1 MNSLHETLSG
11 PFKPDTASRLRMFQG
26 YELNRIAL
34 IAGICL
40 AAIGSAIT
48 PAFSQ
53 DTLPTNSDSKTQSF
67 GPEYF
72 AQFAPQ
78 TAADMVA
85 RLPGFEIRGNE
96 GGARGFGEASLN
108 ILINGRRPSSKSS
121 GANQILERI
130 PANNVTRIEIVDGA
144 SLDIPGLS
152 GQVANIFATT
162 GELSGSWEYALRFEE
177 GSQPQL
183 GDGKINFS
191 GKRGNVEIVGG
202 VDFGQFLFT
211 EDGEETFFD
220 GAGEVLQDRVEK
232 TGFNTQRPRAN
243 LNLTLERDNG
253 HIANLNLS
261 GTRQNTNTSIFETF
275 EDQTDPVFSGASE
288 AANGSDRDSY
298 EISGDYSLSAPL
310 LGRGGQ
316 LKFIALH
323 RGVNFDF
330 TSRFLFDDG
339 DPGQS
344 VSVFLREDEEREFI
358 GRAEY
363 SWQTGETSDWTAS
376 IEGALN
382 TLDSVTELT
391 DGGVTEPEEFV
402 EVEETRIQGNLSRS
416 WALSDKT
423 NFQASIGAE
432 YSEIDVPTSTQDV
445 LSFFR
450 PKGLLSASHKLDDNW
465 TVRGQIERTVGQLDF
480 DTFVS
485 SVGLTEGTATQGNDQ
500 IFPDQSWEAELELEK
515 QNPTGLSGRAT
526 LFYNIIEDPIE
537 QIPFVAADGTLDQ
550 GPGNLDTN
558 AEVYGVTANLTWV
571 LDEVLSGLRLT
582 AEGTLQNNSIEDV
595 VTLDDRNISREDLW
609 EYSLEGRWDIQGTSF
624 AIETEVEQGRF
635 ADIFRIDERT
645 DNIFRRPE
653 FEVSVIHKDFFGMQW
668 TVTLQN
674 ILDFEL
680 RRERF
685 IFDETRNG
693 DLIQRELTRRQRG
706 RRLSLEITDTF

>member
-1 MNSLHETLSG
+1 MQALYGIAPAML
-11 PFKPDTASRLRMFQG
+11 QG
-26 YELNRIAL
+26 FDIKRFSVMGFFIV
-34 IAGICL
+34 
-40 AAIGSAIT
+40 AAFGLTMT
-48 PAFSQ
+48 PAYSQ
-53 DTLPTNSDSKTQSF
+53 DTLSTVSEGKSQVYTPD
-67 GPEYF
+67 YF
-72 AQFAPQ
+72 TQFAPQ

-121 GANQILERI
+121 GANQILGRI

-152 GQVANIFATT
+152 GQVANIFAKT

-183 GDGKINFS
+183 GDGKVNFS
-191 GKRGNVEIVGG
+191 GKRGNLELVGELN
-202 VDFGQFLFT
+202 FGQFLFT

-220 GAGEVLQDRVEK
+220 GAGTVLQDREEK

-261 GTRQNTNTSIFETF
+261 GTRQNTNITVFETF
-275 EDQTDPVFSGASE
+275 EDQTDPIFSGASE
-288 AANGSDRDSY
+288 AINGSDRDSY

-310 LGRGGQ
+310 LGRNGQ
-316 LKFIALH
+316 LKFIGLH

-330 TSRFLFDDG
+330 TSGFLFDDG

-344 VSVFLREDEEREFI
+344 ESVFLREDEEREFI

-382 TLDSVTELT
+382 TLESTTELT
-391 DGGVTEPEEFV
+391 VDGDTDPEDFV
-402 EVEETRIQGNLSRS
+402 EVDETRIQGNLSRS
-416 WALSDKT
+416 WALNDKT
-423 NFQASIGAE
+423 NLQVSIGAE
-432 YSEIDVPTSTQDV
+432 YSEIDVPTSTQDA

-450 PKGLLSASHKLDDNW
+450 PKGLFSASRKLDDSW
-465 TVRGQIERTVGQLDF
+465 TIRGQVERTVGQLDF
-480 DTFVS
+480 GTFVS
-485 SVGLTEGTATQGNDQ
+485 TVGLVDGTATQGNDQ
-500 IFPDQSWEAELELEK
+500 IFPEQSWEAELELEK
-515 QNPTGLSGRAT
+515 QSPTGLSGRAT
-526 LFYNIIEDPIE
+526 LFYNLIEDPIE
-537 QIPFVAADGTLDQ
+537 QIPFIDADGTLNQ

-558 AEVYGVTANLTWV
+558 ATSYGVTANLTWV

-582 AEGTLQNNSIEDV
+582 AEGALENSSIEDV
-595 VTLDDRNISREDLW
+595 VTLDDRNISRGRLW
-609 EYSLEGRWDIQGTSF
+609 EYSLEGRWDIQDTPF
-624 AIETEVEQGRF
+624 ALEAEVEQSRQ
-635 ADIFRIDERT
+635 ADRFRIDERI
-645 DNIFRRPE
+645 DEIFRRPE
-653 FEVSVIHKDFFGMQW
+653 FEVSIIHKDLFGMQW
-668 TVTLQN
+668 TATLQN

-693 DLIQRELTRRQRG
+693 GLIQRELVRRQRG
-706 RRLSLEITDTF
+706 ARFSLEITDTF

>member
-1 MNSLHETLSG
+1 
-11 PFKPDTASRLRMFQG
+11 MFQG
-26 YELNRIAL
+26 FEIKRVSLTSLIVTAAL
-34 IAGICL
+34 GLI
-40 AAIGSAIT
+40 IT

-53 DTLPTNSDSKTQSF
+53 DTLLTDSDSKAQVF
-67 GPEYF
+67 GPDYF
-72 AQFAPQ
+72 TQFAPQ

-121 GANQILERI
+121 GANQILGRI

-152 GQVANIFATT
+152 GQVANIFADT
-162 GELSGSWEYALRFEE
+162 GELSGSWEYALRFEK

-183 GDGKINFS
+183 GDGKVNFS
-191 GKRGNVEIVGG
+191 GKRGNLEVVGELN
-202 VDFGQFLFT
+202 FGQFLFT

-220 GAGEVLQDRVEK
+220 SAGTVLQDREEK

-243 LNLTLERDNG
+243 LNLTLERNNG

-261 GTRQNTNTSIFETF
+261 GTRQNTNINVFETF
-275 EDQTDPVFSGASE
+275 DDQTDPIFSGASE
-288 AANGSDRDSY
+288 ARNGSDRDSY
-298 EISGDYSLSAPL
+298 EIGGDYSLSAPL
-310 LGRGGQ
+310 IGRNGQ

-339 DPGQS
+339 EPGQS
-344 VSVFLREDEEREFI
+344 LSVFLREDEEREYI

-382 TLDSVTELT
+382 TLDSITQLT
-391 DGGVTEPEEFV
+391 VDGDTDPEDFV
-402 EVEETRIQGNLSRS
+402 EVDETRIQGNLSRS

-423 NFQASIGAE
+423 NLQVSLGAE
-432 YSEIDVPTSTQDV
+432 YSEIDVPTSTQDA
-445 LSFFR
+445 LNFFR
-450 PKGLLSASHKLDDNW
+450 PKGLISASHKLDDSW

-480 DTFVS
+480 GTFVS
-485 SVGLTEGTATQGNDQ
+485 TVGLTEGTATQGNDQ
-500 IFPDQSWEAELELEK
+500 IFPEQSWEAELELEK

-537 QIPFVAADGTLDQ
+537 QIPFIEADGTLNQ

-558 AEVYGVTANLTWV
+558 AEVYGITTNLTWV
-571 LDEVLSGLRLT
+571 LDEVLNGLRLT
-582 AEGTLQNNSIEDV
+582 AEGAIENSSIEDV
-595 VTLDDRNISREDLW
+595 VTFDDRNISQGRLW
-609 EYSLEGRWDIQGTSF
+609 RYSLEGRWDIEGTPF
-624 AIETEVEQGRF
+624 AIETEIEQNRD
-635 ADIFRIDERT
+635 ADIFRIDEIT
-645 DNIFRRPE
+645 DNIFRRPQLE
-653 FEVSVIHKDFFGMQW
+653 ASIIHKDLFGMQW

-706 RRLSLEITDTF
+706 QRFSLEITDTF

>member
-1 MNSLHETLSG
+1 MQALYGIAPAML
-11 PFKPDTASRLRMFQG
+11 QG
-26 YELNRIAL
+26 FDIKRFSVMGLFIV
-34 IAGICL
+34 
-40 AAIGSAIT
+40 AAFGLTMT
-48 PAFSQ
+48 PAYSQ
-53 DTLPTNSDSKTQSF
+53 DTLSTVSEGKSQVYTPD
-67 GPEYF
+67 YF
-72 AQFAPQ
+72 TQFAPQ

-121 GANQILERI
+121 GANQILGRI

-152 GQVANIFATT
+152 GQVANIFAKT

-183 GDGKINFS
+183 GDGKVNFS
-191 GKRGNVEIVGG
+191 GKRGNLELVGELN
-202 VDFGQFLFT
+202 FGQFLFT

-220 GAGEVLQDRVEK
+220 GAGTVLQDREEK

-261 GTRQNTNTSIFETF
+261 GTRQNTNITVFETF
-275 EDQTDPVFSGASE
+275 EDQTDPIFSGASE
-288 AANGSDRDSY
+288 AINGSDRDSY

-310 LGRGGQ
+310 LGRNGQ
-316 LKFIALH
+316 LKFIGLH

-330 TSRFLFDDG
+330 TSGFLFDDG

-344 VSVFLREDEEREFI
+344 ESVFLREDEEREFI

-382 TLDSVTELT
+382 TLESTTELT
-391 DGGVTEPEEFV
+391 VDGDTDPEDFV
-402 EVEETRIQGNLSRS
+402 EVDETRIQGNLSRS
-416 WALSDKT
+416 WALNDKT
-423 NFQASIGAE
+423 NLQVSIGAE
-432 YSEIDVPTSTQDV
+432 YSEIDVPTSTQDA

-450 PKGLLSASHKLDDNW
+450 PKGLFSASRKLDDSW
-465 TVRGQIERTVGQLDF
+465 TIRGQVERTVGQLDF
-480 DTFVS
+480 GTFVS
-485 SVGLTEGTATQGNDQ
+485 TVGLVDGTATQGNDQ
-500 IFPDQSWEAELELEK
+500 IFPEQSWEAELELEK

-526 LFYNIIEDPIE
+526 LFYNLVEDPIE
-537 QIPFVAADGTLDQ
+537 QIPFIDADGTLNQ

-558 AEVYGVTANLTWV
+558 ATSYGVTANLTWV

-582 AEGTLQNNSIEDV
+582 AEGALENSSIEDV
-595 VTLDDRNISREDLW
+595 VTLDDRNISRGRLW
-609 EYSLEGRWDIQGTSF
+609 EYSLEGRWDIQDTPF
-624 AIETEVEQGRF
+624 ALEAEVEQSRQ
-635 ADIFRIDERT
+635 ADRFRIDERI
-645 DNIFRRPE
+645 DEIFRRPE
-653 FEVSVIHKDFFGMQW
+653 FEVSIIHKDLFGMQW
-668 TVTLQN
+668 TATLQN

-693 DLIQRELTRRQRG
+693 DLIQRELVRRQRG
-706 RRLSLEITDTF
+706 ARFSLEITDTF

>member
-1 MNSLHETLSG
+1 MHYGIAPSMRQGFKMKRVSVLNLMIMAIFGLTL
-11 PFKPDTASRLRMFQG
+11 M
-26 YELNRIAL
+26 
-34 IAGICL
+34 
-40 AAIGSAIT
+40 
-48 PAFSQ
+48 PAYSQ
-53 DTLPTNSDSKTQSF
+53 DTLSLNSDSKNQVYT
-67 GPEYF
+67 PDYF
-72 AQFAPQ
+72 TQFAPQ

-96 GGARGFGEASLN
+96 GGERGFGEASLN

-121 GANQILERI
+121 GARQILGRI

-152 GQVANIFATT
+152 GQVANIFAKT
-162 GELSGSWEYALRFEE
+162 GELSGSWEYALRFEK

-191 GKRGNVEIVGG
+191 GKRGNLDIVGG

-220 GAGEVLQDRVEK
+220 GAGNVLQDRIEK

-261 GTRQNTNTSIFETF
+261 GTRQNTNINVFETF
-275 EDQTDPVFSGASE
+275 EDQTDLIFSGASE
-288 AANGSDRDSY
+288 ARNGTDRDSY
-298 EISGDYSLSAPL
+298 EISGDYSIDAPL
-310 LGRGGQ
+310 IGRNGQ

-323 RGVNFDF
+323 RGVNFDL
-330 TSRFLFDDG
+330 TSGFLFDDG
-339 DPGQS
+339 APGQS
-344 VSVFLREDEEREFI
+344 ISLFLREDEEREYI

-376 IEGALN
+376 IEGAFN
-382 TLDSVTELT
+382 TLESRTELTVDSVT
-391 DGGVTEPEEFV
+391 DPEDFV
-402 EVEETRIQGNLSRS
+402 EVDETRIQGNLSRS

-423 NFQASIGAE
+423 NLQASIGTE
-432 YSEIDVPTSTQDV
+432 YSEIDVPTSSQAA

-450 PKGLLSASHKLDDNW
+450 PKGLLSASHKLDDSW

-480 DTFVS
+480 GTFVS
-485 SVGLTEGTATQGNDQ
+485 TVGLVDGTATQGNDQ
-500 IFPDQSWEAELELEK
+500 IFPEQSWEAELELEK

-526 LFYNIIEDPIE
+526 LFYNVIEDPIE
-537 QIPFVAADGTLDQ
+537 QIPFFAADGTLDQ
-550 GPGNLDTN
+550 GPGNLDAN
-558 AEVYGVTANLTWV
+558 AQVYGATANLTWV
-571 LDEVLSGLRLT
+571 LDDILSGLRLS
-582 AEGTLQNNSIEDV
+582 AEGFIGDSSIEDV
-595 VTLDDRNISREDLW
+595 ITLDDRSINRGQLW
-609 EYSLEGRWDIQGTSF
+609 EYELEARWDIADTPF
-624 AIETEVEQGRF
+624 ALEAEVEQGRS
-635 ADIFRIDERT
+635 ADRFRIDERV
-645 DNIFRRPE
+645 DEIFRRPE
-653 FEVSVIHKDFFGMQW
+653 FEVSLIHKNLFGMQW
-668 TVTLQN
+668 TATLQN

-693 DLIQRELTRRQRG
+693 DLLQRELVRRQRG
-706 RRLSLEITDTF
+706 RRFSIEITDTF

>member
-1 MNSLHETLSG
+1 MQALYGIAPAML
-11 PFKPDTASRLRMFQG
+11 QG
-26 YELNRIAL
+26 FDIKRFSVMGLFIV
-34 IAGICL
+34 
-40 AAIGSAIT
+40 AAFGLTMT
-48 PAFSQ
+48 PAYSQ
-53 DTLPTNSDSKTQSF
+53 DTLSTVSEGKSQVYTPD
-67 GPEYF
+67 YF
-72 AQFAPQ
+72 TQFAPQ

-121 GANQILERI
+121 GANQILGRI

-152 GQVANIFATT
+152 GQVANIFAKT

-183 GDGKINFS
+183 GDGKVNFS
-191 GKRGNVEIVGG
+191 GKRGNLELVGELN
-202 VDFGQFLFT
+202 FGQFLFT

-220 GAGEVLQDRVEK
+220 GAGTVLQDREEK

-261 GTRQNTNTSIFETF
+261 GTRQNTNITVFETF
-275 EDQTDPVFSGASE
+275 EDQTDPIFSGASE
-288 AANGSDRDSY
+288 AINGSDRDSY

-310 LGRGGQ
+310 LGRNGQ
-316 LKFIALH
+316 LKFIGLH

-330 TSRFLFDDG
+330 TSGFLFDDG

-344 VSVFLREDEEREFI
+344 ESVFLREDEEREFI

-382 TLDSVTELT
+382 TLESTTELT
-391 DGGVTEPEEFV
+391 VDGDTDPEDFV
-402 EVEETRIQGNLSRS
+402 EVDETRIQGNLSRS
-416 WALSDKT
+416 WALNDKT
-423 NFQASIGAE
+423 NLQVSIGAE
-432 YSEIDVPTSTQDV
+432 YSEIDVPTSTQDA

-450 PKGLLSASHKLDDNW
+450 PKGLFSASRKLDDSW
-465 TVRGQIERTVGQLDF
+465 TIRGQVERTVGQLEF
-480 DTFVS
+480 GTFVS
-485 SVGLTEGTATQGNDQ
+485 TVGLVDGTATQGNDQ
-500 IFPDQSWEAELELEK
+500 IFPEQSWEAELELEK

-526 LFYNIIEDPIE
+526 LFYNLVEDPIE
-537 QIPFVAADGTLDQ
+537 QIPFIDADGTLNQ

-558 AEVYGVTANLTWV
+558 ATSYGVTANLTWV

-582 AEGTLQNNSIEDV
+582 AEGALENSSIEDV
-595 VTLDDRNISREDLW
+595 VTLDDRNISRGRLW
-609 EYSLEGRWDIQGTSF
+609 EYSLEGRWDIQDTPF
-624 AIETEVEQGRF
+624 ALEAEVEQSRQ
-635 ADIFRIDERT
+635 ADRFRIDERI
-645 DNIFRRPE
+645 DEIFRRPE
-653 FEVSVIHKDFFGMQW
+653 FEVSIIHKDLFGMQW
-668 TVTLQN
+668 TATLQN

-693 DLIQRELTRRQRG
+693 DLIQRELVRRQRG
-706 RRLSLEITDTF
+706 ARFSLEITDTF

>member
-1 MNSLHETLSG
+1 MQALYGIAPAML
-11 PFKPDTASRLRMFQG
+11 QG
-26 YELNRIAL
+26 FDIKRFSVVGFFIV
-34 IAGICL
+34 
-40 AAIGSAIT
+40 AAFGLTMT
-48 PAFSQ
+48 PAYSQ
-53 DTLPTNSDSKTQSF
+53 DTLSTVSEGKSQVYTPD
-67 GPEYF
+67 YF
-72 AQFAPQ
+72 TQFAPQ

-121 GANQILERI
+121 GANQILGRI

-152 GQVANIFATT
+152 GQVANIFAKT

-183 GDGKINFS
+183 GDGKVNFS
-191 GKRGNVEIVGG
+191 GKRGNLELVGELN
-202 VDFGQFLFT
+202 FGQFLFT

-220 GAGEVLQDRVEK
+220 GAGTVLQDREEK

-261 GTRQNTNTSIFETF
+261 GTRQNTNITVFETF
-275 EDQTDPVFSGASE
+275 EDQTDPIFSGASE
-288 AANGSDRDSY
+288 AINGSDRDSY

-310 LGRGGQ
+310 LGRNGQ
-316 LKFIALH
+316 LKFIGLH

-330 TSRFLFDDG
+330 TSGFLFDDG

-344 VSVFLREDEEREFI
+344 ESVFLREDEEREFI

-382 TLDSVTELT
+382 TLESTTELT
-391 DGGVTEPEEFV
+391 VDGDTDPEDFV
-402 EVEETRIQGNLSRS
+402 EVDETRIQGNLSRS
-416 WALSDKT
+416 WALNDKT
-423 NFQASIGAE
+423 NLQVSIGAE
-432 YSEIDVPTSTQDV
+432 YSEIDVPTSTQDA

-450 PKGLLSASHKLDDNW
+450 PKGLFSASRKLDDSW
-465 TVRGQIERTVGQLDF
+465 TIRGQVERTVGQLEF
-480 DTFVS
+480 GTFVS
-485 SVGLTEGTATQGNDQ
+485 TVGLVDGTATQGNDQ
-500 IFPDQSWEAELELEK
+500 IFPEQSWEAELELEK

-526 LFYNIIEDPIE
+526 LFYNLVEDPIE
-537 QIPFVAADGTLDQ
+537 QIPFIDADGTLNQ

-558 AEVYGVTANLTWV
+558 ATSYGVTANLTWV

-582 AEGTLQNNSIEDV
+582 AEGALENSSIEDV
-595 VTLDDRNISREDLW
+595 VTLDDRNISRGRLW
-609 EYSLEGRWDIQGTSF
+609 EYSLEGRWDIQDTPF
-624 AIETEVEQGRF
+624 ALEAEVEQSRQ
-635 ADIFRIDERT
+635 ADRFRIDERI
-645 DNIFRRPE
+645 DEIFRRPE
-653 FEVSVIHKDFFGMQW
+653 FEVSIIHKDLFGMQW
-668 TVTLQN
+668 TATLQN

-693 DLIQRELTRRQRG
+693 DLIQRELVRRQRG
-706 RRLSLEITDTF
+706 ARFSLEITDTF

>member
-1 MNSLHETLSG
+1 MQALYGIAPAML
-11 PFKPDTASRLRMFQG
+11 QG
-26 YELNRIAL
+26 FDIKRFSVMGFFIV
-34 IAGICL
+34 
-40 AAIGSAIT
+40 AAFGLTMT
-48 PAFSQ
+48 PAYSQ
-53 DTLPTNSDSKTQSF
+53 DTLSTVSEGKSQVYTPD
-67 GPEYF
+67 YF
-72 AQFAPQ
+72 TQFAPQ

-121 GANQILERI
+121 GANQILGRI

-152 GQVANIFATT
+152 GQVANIFAKT

-183 GDGKINFS
+183 GDGKVNFS
-191 GKRGNVEIVGG
+191 GKRGNLELVGELN
-202 VDFGQFLFT
+202 FGQFLFT

-220 GAGEVLQDRVEK
+220 GAGTVLQDREEK

-261 GTRQNTNTSIFETF
+261 GTRQNTNITVFETF
-275 EDQTDPVFSGASE
+275 EDQTDPIFSGASE
-288 AANGSDRDSY
+288 AINGSDRDSY

-310 LGRGGQ
+310 LGRNGH
-316 LKFIALH
+316 LKFIGLH

-330 TSRFLFDDG
+330 TSGFLFDDG

-344 VSVFLREDEEREFI
+344 ESVFLREDEEREFI

-382 TLDSVTELT
+382 TLESTTELT
-391 DGGVTEPEEFV
+391 VDGDTDPEDFV
-402 EVEETRIQGNLSRS
+402 EVDETRIQGNLSRS
-416 WALSDKT
+416 WALNDKT
-423 NFQASIGAE
+423 NLQVSIGAE
-432 YSEIDVPTSTQDV
+432 YSEIDVPTSTQDA

-450 PKGLLSASHKLDDNW
+450 PKGLFSASRKLDDSW
-465 TVRGQIERTVGQLDF
+465 TIRGQVERTVGQLEF
-480 DTFVS
+480 GTFVS
-485 SVGLTEGTATQGNDQ
+485 TVGLVDGTATQGNDQ
-500 IFPDQSWEAELELEK
+500 IFPEQSWEAELELEK

-526 LFYNIIEDPIE
+526 LFYNLVEDPIE
-537 QIPFVAADGTLDQ
+537 QIPFIDADGTLNQ

-558 AEVYGVTANLTWV
+558 ATSYGVTANLTWV

-582 AEGTLQNNSIEDV
+582 AEGALENSSIEDV
-595 VTLDDRNISREDLW
+595 VTLDDRNISRGRLW
-609 EYSLEGRWDIQGTSF
+609 EYSLEGRWDIQDTPF
-624 AIETEVEQGRF
+624 ALEAEVEQSRQ
-635 ADIFRIDERT
+635 ADRFRIDERI
-645 DNIFRRPE
+645 DEIFRRPE
-653 FEVSVIHKDFFGMQW
+653 FEVSIIHKDLFGMQW
-668 TVTLQN
+668 TATLQN

-693 DLIQRELTRRQRG
+693 GLIQRELVRRQRG
-706 RRLSLEITDTF
+706 ARFSLEITDTF

>member
-1 MNSLHETLSG
+1 MQALYGIAPAML
-11 PFKPDTASRLRMFQG
+11 QG
-26 YELNRIAL
+26 FDIKRFSVMGFFIV
-34 IAGICL
+34 
-40 AAIGSAIT
+40 AAFGLTMT
-48 PAFSQ
+48 PAYSQ
-53 DTLPTNSDSKTQSF
+53 DTLSTVSEGKSQVYTPD
-67 GPEYF
+67 YF
-72 AQFAPQ
+72 TQFAPQ

-121 GANQILERI
+121 GANQILGRI

-152 GQVANIFATT
+152 GQVANIFAKT

-183 GDGKINFS
+183 GDGKVNFS
-191 GKRGNVEIVGG
+191 GKRGNLELVGELN
-202 VDFGQFLFT
+202 FGQFLFT

-220 GAGEVLQDRVEK
+220 GAGTVLQDREEK

-261 GTRQNTNTSIFETF
+261 GTRQNTNITVFETF
-275 EDQTDPVFSGASE
+275 EDQTDPIFSGASE
-288 AANGSDRDSY
+288 AINGSDRDSY
-298 EISGDYSLSAPL
+298 GISGDYSLSAPL
-310 LGRGGQ
+310 LGRNGQ
-316 LKFIALH
+316 LKFIGLH

-330 TSRFLFDDG
+330 TSGFLFDDG

-344 VSVFLREDEEREFI
+344 ESVFLREDEEREFI

-382 TLDSVTELT
+382 TLESTTELT
-391 DGGVTEPEEFV
+391 VDGDTDPEDFV
-402 EVEETRIQGNLSRS
+402 EVDETRIQGNLSRS
-416 WALSDKT
+416 WALNDKT
-423 NFQASIGAE
+423 NLQVSIGAE
-432 YSEIDVPTSTQDV
+432 YSEIDVPTSTQDA

-450 PKGLLSASHKLDDNW
+450 PKGLFSASRKLDDSW
-465 TVRGQIERTVGQLDF
+465 TIRGQVERTVGQLEF
-480 DTFVS
+480 GTFVS
-485 SVGLTEGTATQGNDQ
+485 TVGLVDGTATQGNDQ
-500 IFPDQSWEAELELEK
+500 IFPEQSWEAELELEK

-526 LFYNIIEDPIE
+526 LFYNLVEDPIE
-537 QIPFVAADGTLDQ
+537 QIPFIDADGTLNQ

-558 AEVYGVTANLTWV
+558 ATSYGVTANLTWV

-582 AEGTLQNNSIEDV
+582 AEGALENSSIEDV
-595 VTLDDRNISREDLW
+595 VTLDDRNISRGRLW
-609 EYSLEGRWDIQGTSF
+609 EYSLEGRWDIQDTPF
-624 AIETEVEQGRF
+624 ALEAEVEQSRQ
-635 ADIFRIDERT
+635 ADRFRIDERI
-645 DNIFRRPE
+645 DEIFRRPE
-653 FEVSVIHKDFFGMQW
+653 FEVSIIHKDLFGMQW
-668 TVTLQN
+668 TATLQN

-693 DLIQRELTRRQRG
+693 DLIQRELVRRQRG
-706 RRLSLEITDTF
+706 ARFSLEITDTF

>member
-1 MNSLHETLSG
+1 MTSVA
-11 PFKPDTASRLRMFQG
+11 F
-26 YELNRIAL
+26 
-34 IAGICL
+34 
-40 AAIGSAIT
+40 GSMIT

-53 DTLPTNSDSKTQSF
+53 DTLAANSDSKTQTF
-67 GPEYF
+67 GPDYF
-72 AQFAPQ
+72 TQFAPQ

-96 GGARGFGEASLN
+96 GGSRGFGEASLN

-121 GANQILERI
+121 GANQILGRI

-152 GQVANIFATT
+152 GQVANIFAKT

-183 GDGKINFS
+183 GDGKVNFS
-191 GKRGNVEIVGG
+191 GKRGNLEIVGG

-211 EDGEETFFD
+211 ENGDETFFD
-220 GAGEVLQDRVEK
+220 GTGNILQDRIEK
-232 TGFNTQRPRAN
+232 TSFNTERPRAN

-253 HIANLNLS
+253 HIANLNFS
-261 GTRQNTNTSIFETF
+261 GERRNTNINVFETF

-288 AANGSDRDSY
+288 ASSGSDRDSY

-316 LKFIALH
+316 LKFIGLH

-330 TSRFLFDDG
+330 RSGFLFDDG

-344 VSVFLREDEEREFI
+344 VFLFLREDEEREFI

-376 IEGALN
+376 IEGAFN
-382 TLDSVTELT
+382 TLDSTTEFTEDGLT
-391 DGGVTEPEEFV
+391 DPEEFV

-416 WALSDKT
+416 WALNDKT
-423 NFQASIGAE
+423 NIQASIGAE
-432 YSEIDVPTSTQDV
+432 YSEINVPTSDQDA
-445 LSFFR
+445 LNFFR
-450 PKGLLSASHKLDDNW
+450 PKGLLSASYKLDDSW

-485 SVGLTEGTATQGNDQ
+485 NVGLTEGTATQGNDQ

-526 LFYNIIEDPIE
+526 LFYNITEDPIE
-537 QIPFVAADGTLDQ
+537 QIPFFAADGTLDQ

-558 AEVYGVTANLTWV
+558 AETYGVTANLTWV

-582 AEGTLQNNSIEDV
+582 AEGTLQNSSIEDV
-595 VTLDDRNISREDLW
+595 ITFDDRNISRGDLW
-609 EYSLEGRWDIQGTSF
+609 EYSLEGRWDIQGTPF

-653 FEVSVIHKDFFGMQW
+653 FEVSVIHKDLFGMQW

-706 RRLSLEITDTF
+706 QRLSLEITDTF

>member
-1 MNSLHETLSG
+1 MQALYGIAPAML
-11 PFKPDTASRLRMFQG
+11 QG
-26 YELNRIAL
+26 FDIKRFSVMGFFIV
-34 IAGICL
+34 
-40 AAIGSAIT
+40 AAFGLTMT
-48 PAFSQ
+48 PAYSQ
-53 DTLPTNSDSKTQSF
+53 DTLSTVSEGKSQVYTPD
-67 GPEYF
+67 YF
-72 AQFAPQ
+72 TQFAPQ

-121 GANQILERI
+121 GANQILGRI

-152 GQVANIFATT
+152 GQVANIFAKT

-183 GDGKINFS
+183 GDGKVNFS
-191 GKRGNVEIVGG
+191 GKRGNLELVGELN
-202 VDFGQFLFT
+202 FGQFLFT

-220 GAGEVLQDRVEK
+220 GAGTVLQDREEK

-261 GTRQNTNTSIFETF
+261 GTRQNTNITVFETF
-275 EDQTDPVFSGASE
+275 EDQTDPIFSGASE
-288 AANGSDRDSY
+288 AINGSDRDSY

-310 LGRGGQ
+310 LGRNGQ
-316 LKFIALH
+316 LKFIGLH

-330 TSRFLFDDG
+330 TSGFLFDDG

-344 VSVFLREDEEREFI
+344 ESVFLREDEEREFI

-382 TLDSVTELT
+382 TLESTTELT
-391 DGGVTEPEEFV
+391 VDGDTDPEDFV
-402 EVEETRIQGNLSRS
+402 EVDETRIQGNLSRS
-416 WALSDKT
+416 WALNDKT
-423 NFQASIGAE
+423 NLQVSIGAE
-432 YSEIDVPTSTQDV
+432 YSEIDVPTSTQDA

-450 PKGLLSASHKLDDNW
+450 PKGLFSASRKLDDSW
-465 TVRGQIERTVGQLDF
+465 TIRGQVERTVGQLEF
-480 DTFVS
+480 GTFVS
-485 SVGLTEGTATQGNDQ
+485 TVGLVDGTATQGNDQ
-500 IFPDQSWEAELELEK
+500 IFPEQSWEAELELEK

-526 LFYNIIEDPIE
+526 LFYNLVEDPIE
-537 QIPFVAADGTLDQ
+537 QIPFIDADGTLNQ

-558 AEVYGVTANLTWV
+558 ATSYGVTANLTWV

-582 AEGTLQNNSIEDV
+582 AEGALENSSIEDV
-595 VTLDDRNISREDLW
+595 VTLDDRNISRGRLW
-609 EYSLEGRWDIQGTSF
+609 EYSLEGRWDIQDTPF
-624 AIETEVEQGRF
+624 ALEAEVEQSRQ
-635 ADIFRIDERT
+635 ADRFRIDERI
-645 DNIFRRPE
+645 DEIFRRPE
-653 FEVSVIHKDFFGMQW
+653 FEVSIIHKDLFGMQW
-668 TVTLQN
+668 TATLQN

-693 DLIQRELTRRQRG
+693 DLIQRELVRRQRG
-706 RRLSLEITDTF
+706 ARFSLEITDTF

>member
-1 MNSLHETLSG
+1 MQALYGIAPAML
-11 PFKPDTASRLRMFQG
+11 QG
-26 YELNRIAL
+26 FDIKRFSVMGFFIVATFGLTM
-34 IAGICL
+34 
-40 AAIGSAIT
+40 T
-48 PAFSQ
+48 PAYSQ
-53 DTLPTNSDSKTQSF
+53 DTLSTVSEGKSQVYTPD
-67 GPEYF
+67 YF
-72 AQFAPQ
+72 TQFAPQ

-121 GANQILERI
+121 GANQILGRI

-152 GQVANIFATT
+152 GQVANIFAKT

-183 GDGKINFS
+183 GDGKVNFS
-191 GKRGNVEIVGG
+191 GKRGNLELVGELN
-202 VDFGQFLFT
+202 FGQFLFT

-220 GAGEVLQDRVEK
+220 GAGTVLQDREEK

-261 GTRQNTNTSIFETF
+261 GTRQNTNITVFETF
-275 EDQTDPVFSGASE
+275 EDQTDPIFSGASE
-288 AANGSDRDSY
+288 AINGSDRDSY

-310 LGRGGQ
+310 LGRNGQ
-316 LKFIALH
+316 LKFIGLH

-330 TSRFLFDDG
+330 TSGFLFDDG

-344 VSVFLREDEEREFI
+344 ESVFLREDEEREFI

-382 TLDSVTELT
+382 TLESTTELT
-391 DGGVTEPEEFV
+391 VDGDTDPEDFV
-402 EVEETRIQGNLSRS
+402 EVDETRIQGNLSRS
-416 WALSDKT
+416 WALNDKT
-423 NFQASIGAE
+423 NLQVSIGAE
-432 YSEIDVPTSTQDV
+432 YSEIDVPTSTQDA

-450 PKGLLSASHKLDDNW
+450 PKGLFSASRKLDDSW
-465 TVRGQIERTVGQLDF
+465 TIRGQVERTVGQLEF
-480 DTFVS
+480 GTFVS
-485 SVGLTEGTATQGNDQ
+485 TVGLVDGTATQGNDQ
-500 IFPDQSWEAELELEK
+500 IFPEQSWEAELELEK

-526 LFYNIIEDPIE
+526 LFYNLVEDPIE
-537 QIPFVAADGTLDQ
+537 QIPFIDADGTLNQ

-558 AEVYGVTANLTWV
+558 ATSYGVTANLTWV

-582 AEGTLQNNSIEDV
+582 AEGALENSSIEDV
-595 VTLDDRNISREDLW
+595 VTLDDRNISRGRLW
-609 EYSLEGRWDIQGTSF
+609 EYSLEGRWDIQDTPF
-624 AIETEVEQGRF
+624 ALEAEVEQSRQ
-635 ADIFRIDERT
+635 ADRFRIDERI
-645 DNIFRRPE
+645 DEIFRRPE
-653 FEVSVIHKDFFGMQW
+653 FEVSIIHKDLFGMQW
-668 TVTLQN
+668 TATLQN

-693 DLIQRELTRRQRG
+693 DLIQRELVRRQRG
-706 RRLSLEITDTF
+706 ARFSLEITDTF